1 MRKRLVMLL
10 LTTVVI
16 SGGGI
21 ALLSSS
27 SEPKN
32 VLASVEAE
40 LSEPIEEY
48 ELYSVRDEPDLSVFS
63 VRQDKL
69 LLLITTPDVSKTYC
83 SVYTNQIFGT
93 PIALADD
100 LSAILIENDEGKFV
114 LSTADGEDPSE
125 ETTITPFD
133 ETDDSCKWNEL
144 YYWSN

>member
-1 MRKRLVMLL
+1 MRKKLVMLL
-10 LTTVVI
+10 STVVI
-16 SGGGI
+16 CGGGI

-32 VLASVEAE
+32 VLAGVEAE
-40 LSEPIEEY
+40 LYEPIEEY

-93 PIALADD
+93 PVALADD
-100 LSAILIENDEGKFV
+100 LSAVLIENDEGKFV

-133 ETDDSCKWNEL
+133 EADDSCKWNEL
-144 YYWSN
+144 YY

>member
-1 MRKRLVMLL
+1 MRKKLVML

-32 VLASVEAE
+32 VLAGVEAE

-93 PIALADD
+93 PVALADD
-100 LSAILIENDEGKFV
+100 LSAVLIENDEGKFV
-114 LSTADGEDPSE
+114 LSTADSEDPSE

-133 ETDDSCKWNEL
+133 EADDSCKWNEL
-144 YYWSN
+144 YY

>member
-1 MRKRLVMLL
+1 MRKKLVMLL
-10 LTTVVI
+10 STVVI
-16 SGGGI
+16 CGGGI

-32 VLASVEAE
+32 VLAGVEAE

-93 PIALADD
+93 PVALADD
-100 LSAILIENDEGKFV
+100 LSAVLIENDEGKFV

-133 ETDDSCKWNEL
+133 EADDSCKWNEL
-144 YYWSN
+144 YSN

>member
-1 MRKRLVMLL
+1 MRKKLVML

-32 VLASVEAE
+32 ILAGVEAE

-93 PIALADD
+93 PVALADD
-100 LSAILIENDEGKFV
+100 LSAVLIENDEGKFV
-114 LSTADGEDPSE
+114 LSTADSEDPSE

-133 ETDDSCKWNEL
+133 EADDSCKWNEL
-144 YYWSN
+144 YY

>member
-1 MRKRLVMLL
+1 MRKKLVMLL
-10 LTTVVI
+10 STVVI
-16 SGGGI
+16 CGGGI

-32 VLASVEAE
+32 VLAGVEAE

-93 PIALADD
+93 PVALADD
-100 LSAILIENDEGKFV
+100 LSAILIENDEGKFI

-133 ETDDSCKWNEL
+133 EADDSCKWNEL
-144 YYWSN
+144 YY

>member
-1 MRKRLVMLL
+1 MRKKLVML

-16 SGGGI
+16 CGGGI

-32 VLASVEAE
+32 VLAGVEAE

-48 ELYSVRDEPDLSVFS
+48 EQYSVRDKPDLSVFS

-93 PIALADD
+93 PVALADD
-100 LSAILIENDEGKFV
+100 LSAVLIENDEGKFV
-114 LSTADGEDPSE
+114 LSTADSENPAE

-133 ETDDSCKWNEL
+133 ETATSLEWNEL
-144 YYWSN
+144 YY